1 MTLSQFH
8 THSYILNYFTWN
20 NLGLKR
26 QYLKIII
33 LNVLS
38 KILLLK

>member
-1 MTLSQFH
+1 MSTLNQFH
-8 THSYILNYFTWN
+8 THSYILNYFTQN

-26 QYLKIII
+26 QYLKII
-33 LNVLS
+33 LNVS